1 MNWFEENAPETE
13 NRESEP
19 SAAQG
24 SWFAQNAPE
33 VAKPKKSIGGFA
45 SNVVSSGT
53 KLITDIGKAVSSPSA
68 TIAGIVYTIGGLVE
82 KLIPGKQAD
91 EKYVDAIVNELK
103 NRYGSLE
110 RIEETAYNDPVG
122 LLADVSTIVT
132 GAGGAV
138 KALAKIGVTSS
149 KLATAGRV
157 LTKVGAATDP
167 LNLAVTGI
175 GKVPGVRQGAESLY
189 RTSLKPSIAGSSA
202 AKAPTKVATGLSS
215 GIVISEKGLEKL
227 KSLTKD
233 LNAEI
238 DATIASKYPSGPT
251 IELTPKRQPL
261 ALNEKAVPYGPNSP
275 STIGT
280 GAGKF
285 VINIESGK
293 SKLAPIVTTEAP
305 LSSLS
310 PDEIISN
317 ASRDRGFKVIPNPEH
332 DSLLKFVNEE
342 AKRSGVLS
350 ELQAAAKKAGL
361 PTPTNITDIFDIRV
375 VGGISKYEV
384 AQRAS
389 AVARKFAKR
398 INSADSV
405 EEVVRVTQNFLD
417 ETPDVV
423 SYRRAQES
431 KKATYA
437 ANKPHYNST
446 EVEKAKFATEKALA
460 KGYKEELETIFP
472 ELKALN
478 EREGKFIDLQSD
490 LIRAVNR
497 ARNNRSSWLP
507 EVLTGGGAYALSH
520 SPEAAIAVALMHHT
534 LSSPALRSKIAIAIS
549 RARQLNPNRFGP
561 VRYATILARVN
572 SYLDSLENYNPELP
586 AQEKP

>member
-19 SAAQG
+19 SAAQE

-53 KLITDIGKAVSSPSA
+53 KLITDIGKAVASPSA

-82 KLIPGKQAD
+82 KLVPGKQAD

-138 KALAKIGVTSS
+138 RAVGKLGVTSS

-189 RTSLKPSIAGSSA
+189 RTSLKPSIAGSNA

-238 DATIASKYPSGPT
+238 DATISV
-251 IELTPKRQPL
+251 E
-261 ALNEKAVPYGPNSP
+261 
-275 STIGT
+275 
-280 GAGKF
+280 
-285 VINIESGK
+285 
-293 SKLAPIVTTEAP
+293 
-305 LSSLS
+305 
-310 PDEIISN
+310 
-317 ASRDRGFKVIPNPEH
+317 GF
-332 DSLLKFVNEE
+332 
-342 AKRSGVLS
+342 
-350 ELQAAAKKAGL
+350 
-361 PTPTNITDIFDIRV
+361 
-375 VGGISKYEV
+375 GGISKYDV
-384 AQRAS
+384 AARADT
-389 AVARKFAKR
+389 VAAKFSKR
-398 INSADSV
+398 INHKEAV
-405 EEVVRVTQNFLD
+405 AEVGNVKQNFLE
-417 ETPDVV
+417 ETPDYV
-423 SYRRAQES
+423 SFQGAQEA

-460 KGYKEELETIFP
+460 KGYKEELEAVFP

-478 EREGKFIDLQSD
+478 EREGKLIDLQSD
-490 LIRAVNR
+490 LTRAVNR

-572 SYLDSLENYNPELP
+572 SYLDSLANYNPELP